1 MRRLH
6 VIVVL
11 GLLVLSAS
19 ACSRGQDESANTT
32 VVSTTTA
39 SDQGGVP
46 VEGSSTSAVVTTSS
60 PSSDGGEP
68 SVATTTA
75 VVIGIPT
82 YEIVSAVAGDRG
94 DALVVVIDTGAYSN
108 VELENLVFD
117 IVDRFAPAVVLVV
130 DSQEAA
136 DLALLELLTDEEET
150 ILARHTLIS
159 IENGVEVTFLG
170 PYADFPRL
178 TIGS

>member
-6 VIVVL
+6 VFVVL
-11 GLLVLSAS
+11 GLFVLSAG

-32 VVSTTTA
+32 VVPTTA
-39 SDQGGVP
+39 PDQGAVAA
-46 VEGSSTSAVVTTSS
+46 EGSSTSAVVTTSS
-60 PSSDGGEP
+60 PSSDGGE
-68 SVATTTA
+68 SNVATTTA
-75 VVIGIPT
+75 VVIGIPS
-82 YEIVSAVAGDRG
+82 YEVVSAVAGDRG

-108 VELENLVFD
+108 VELENMVFD
-117 IVDRFAPAVVLVV
+117 IVDRFAPATVLVV

-136 DLALLELLTDEEET
+136 DLALLESLTDEEEKN
-150 ILARHTLIS
+150 LARHTLIS